1 MDLEIDRQLKR
12 GLPLFIA
19 LSGALLFLT
28 LATILRLGRDVFVP
42 LALAVLLSF
51 VLAPAVRWLRRMG
64 MPAGLAVLTT
74 VSLAFALIGGLIV
87 VSGNELS
94 GLGGELPKYQATVRE
109 KINGLSG
116 TMGASGNVN
125 RALEAF
131 EEVGR
136 ELQNL
141 NGAGTSTSN
150 GQKDT
155 APMPVVVKE
164 SPGMIG
170 TLGSIISPLLHPLAT
185 AGLVL
190 LLVVF
195 VLISRED
202 LRNRLVR
209 LVGTDDIQQT
219 TIVIDEAAQRLSRLF
234 LAQFLLNTGFGI
246 VTTLGLWLIGLPSP
260 ALWGIFAGV
269 MRFVPYVGS
278 AAGVLP
284 PLILSLAVD
293 PTWSTFFRTIG
304 LFSVMLPL
312 SGQVIEPLFIGRRT
326 GLAPI
331 AIVLSATI
339 WTFLWGPIGLILST
353 PLTICLVVLGR
364 HVGSLGFLDIMLGNR
379 PALSPPQLFYQRML
393 ADDPVEAVAMARE
406 FLRERALATY
416 YDEVALEGLRLA
428 HQDIARGRISPE
440 RQQRLMR
447 TTKRLI
453 AQLEAV
459 RDPRPK
465 GGQVGAEAEA
475 AVIAAGPDK
484 GAATQV
490 LVKETLSAPWQGEV
504 PVLCF
509 AKPETLDEVIGRMLV
524 QVLNKH
530 GIRARTVSSD
540 AELGQL
546 SESAAAGV
554 RMVILSFIE
563 PLSTLHLRHSVRL
576 ARRRFPGAIVIL
588 GIWRERDALM
598 GQQLSGIARCDLLA
612 PTIGTALSAAVTA
625 AGAEHQAS
633 RIGRLLAKA

>member
-12 GLPLFIA
+12 GLPLFIT

-28 LATILRLGRDVFVP
+28 LATILRLGREVFVP

-51 VLAPAVRWLRRMG
+51 VLAPAVRWLRRMAV
-64 MPAGLAVLTT
+64 PPVLAVLAT

-87 VSGNELS
+87 VSGNELA
-94 GLGGELPKYQATVRE
+94 GLGGELPKYQTLVRE
-109 KINGLSG
+109 KINSLSG
-116 TMGASGNVN
+116 TMGGSGNIN

-131 EEVGR
+131 EEIGR
-136 ELQNL
+136 EFRNL
-141 NGAGTSTSN
+141 NGPAAISVGSKETT
-150 GQKDT
+150 
-155 APMPVVVKE
+155 PLPVVVKD

-219 TIVIDEAAQRLSRLF
+219 TIVIDEAAERLSRLF
-234 LAQFLLNTGFGI
+234 LAQLLVNTGFGV

-260 ALWGIFAGV
+260 ALWGIFAGI
-269 MRFVPYVGS
+269 MRFVPYVGGV
-278 AAGVLP
+278 AGVFP
-284 PLILSLAVD
+284 PLLLSLAVD
-293 PTWSTFFRTIG
+293 PTWSTFVRTAG
-304 LFSVMLPL
+304 LFAVMLPL

-364 HVGSLGFLDIMLGNR
+364 HVENLGFLDVMLGNR

-393 ADDPVEAVAMARE
+393 ADDPGEAVVMARE

-428 HQDIARGRISPE
+428 HQDIARGRISPD

-447 TTKRLI
+447 TTRRLI
-453 AQLEAV
+453 GQLEAV
-459 RDPRPK
+459 RDPRPR
-465 GGQVGAEAEA
+465 GGQVSAEAEA

-490 LVKETLSAPWQGEV
+490 ITKETLSTQWRGEM

-509 AKPETLDEVIGRMLV
+509 AKPGTLDEVIGKMLV

-530 GIRARTVSSD
+530 GIRASAVSTE
-540 AELGQL
+540 AELVQL
-546 SESAAAGV
+546 SPFAAAGV
-554 RMVILSFIE
+554 RMVVLSFIE

-576 ARRRFPGAIVIL
+576 ARRRFPGAIVTL

-598 GQQLSGIARCDLLA
+598 GRQLTSVARCDVLA
-612 PTIGTALSAAVTA
+612 PTIGTALSAAVA
-625 AGAEHQAS
+625 AARAEHHTSKNVRKVAN
-633 RIGRLLAKA
+633 A